1 MKYTFL
7 LIYVFFII
15 YMFSGYY
22 IWKYID
28 KKTRYDNIND
38 EYLELPIMFGSFF
51 SLLFIKKIR
60 KKRKNHAIENKLN
73 YFFYVIK
80 YIGYDYLDEN
90 EKQNYIIYERIL
102 KINKIKKKL

>member
-73 YFFYVIK
+73 YFSYVIK

>member
-60 KKRKNHAIENKLN
+60 KKRKNYTIENKLN
-73 YFFYVIK
+73 YFSYVIK

-90 EKQNYIIYERIL
+90 EKQNYIIYERI
-102 KINKIKKKL
+102 